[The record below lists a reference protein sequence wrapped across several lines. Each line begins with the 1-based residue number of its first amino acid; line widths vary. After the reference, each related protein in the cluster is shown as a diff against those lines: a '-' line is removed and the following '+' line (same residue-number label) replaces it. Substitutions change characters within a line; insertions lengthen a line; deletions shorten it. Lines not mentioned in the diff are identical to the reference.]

1 MSRPRTLIRKS
12 KPKTMHNLRIVAGG
26 ALIGSV
32 LTGVFF
38 GWVPSPFDLRVVGA
52 GLGAIASA
60 ATLLRIV

>member
-1 MSRPRTLIRKS
+1 MTRPRTRTS
-12 KPKTMHNLRIVAGG
+12 KPKTMHNMRIIAGG

-52 GLGAIASA
+52 GLGALASA
-60 ATLLRIV
+60 ATLLRIA